1 MLFKSYMKTMKTY
14 YIPETELVRFDQDA
28 IMYTLGEGSDAE
40 KDASAEAPA
49 RHRVGSLGP
58 SY

>member
-1 MLFKSYMKTMKTY
+1 MKTY
-14 YIPETELVRFDQDA
+14 YIPETEVVHFDQDA
-28 IMYTLGEGSDAE
+28 IMQSMGEGSDAE
-40 KDASAEAPA
+40 FGASTEAPA